1 MAFSEQNFTLLAQNV
16 NDLDGQINA
25 EGGIA
30 GVVSGLNTEI
40 NAENGIHA
48 KVTSL
53 DEEINAPGGLA
64 EVVSDVAQVTIGDW
78 TETQTATSVASD
90 AKIGVTVGDEW
101 NEIYIKIYAPQATDT
116 SATGL
121 SFRHAPS
128 KSSAA
133 VTVSNSAGNI
143 NTSNAVYASYY
154 LKRLNGTATYVMC
167 NQGSQHASR
176 ISSNQAGIV
185 EVPTANKYFDII
197 VNAVT
202 TLPVGT
208 TMTAWYR

>member
-16 NDLDGQINA
+16 NDIDGQIND

-30 GVVSGLNTEI
+30 AVVNGLDTEI
-40 NAENGIHA
+40 NAENGISE

-64 EVVSDVAQVTIGDW
+64 ETMSDVAQVTIGDW
-78 TETQTATSVASD
+78 TETTTATSVASD

-128 KSSAA
+128 KSGTA
-133 VTVSNSAGNI
+133 VTVSNAAGSI
-143 NTSNAVYASYY
+143 NTSNAINVSYY
-154 LKRLNGTATYVMC
+154 LKRLNGTTTYVMC

-176 ISSNQAGIV
+176 ISSNQAGVV
-185 EVPTANKYFDII
+185 EIPTANKYFDIT

-202 TLPVGT
+202 SLPVGT